1 MLVKQVFAGAKRI
14 LAQHTSKKEPIT
26 VEILQSLAL
35 MFGKEE
41 ASLADICTLSI
52 CLLSFVGF
60 LWSDEI
66 ANLKESDI
74 LIFEE
79 HLEVYIESSKT
90 DQYRD
95 GAWVVITHAH
105 SNMCPVHMLESEL
118 HVPVRWS
125 GLNGRCIFC
134 RLSAANQTE
143 NKLSLLALE
152 HMCIGSAPNI

>member
-1 MLVKQVFAGAKRI
+1 MAKDTAVVEVEHLKMLASEEVPWGR
-14 LAQHTSKKEPIT
+14 TSSSCSCAMS
-26 VEILQSLAL
+26 SL
-35 MFGKEE
+35 
-41 ASLADICTLSI
+41 ICTLSI
-52 CLLSFVGF
+52 CLLSFAGF

-74 LIFEE
+74 SIFEE

-134 RLSAANQTE
+134 RLSAAN
-143 NKLSLLALE
+143 
-152 HMCIGSAPNI
+152 